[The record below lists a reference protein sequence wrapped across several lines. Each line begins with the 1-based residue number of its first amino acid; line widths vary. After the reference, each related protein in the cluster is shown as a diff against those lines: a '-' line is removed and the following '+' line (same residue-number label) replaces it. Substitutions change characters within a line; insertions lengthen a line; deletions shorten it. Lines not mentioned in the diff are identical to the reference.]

1 MNSYQQLL
9 AFLRDKFDLNL
20 DQCAPEETI
29 DAMKRAVEFK
39 GVNLWVLI
47 CAILIASLGLN
58 VNSTAVIIGA
68 MLISPLMG
76 PIMGIGLGLGIND
89 FELIKRS
96 FRHYFFATV
105 VGIITSSLY
114 FLITPL
120 NQPQSELLARTSPMI
135 YDVFIAFFGGMAGVI
150 ASSAK
155 EKGNVIPGVAIAT
168 ALMPPLCTA
177 GFGLAT
183 GNLNYFFG
191 ALYLYFINTVFISL
205 ATVIGTRIMH
215 FPKKEFIDKKREK
228 RVMHSILMIV
238 LVTIIPSIWLT
249 VDIIKDT
256 FFETAANR
264 FINNEFVF
272 DKTNVVSRKIHC
284 QDRAIELFLIGEPLS
299 EETMG
304 LIRTKLS
311 HYGLEET
318 QLVINQGEFENK
330 GQDLVTLKSMLWEDF
345 YKKSDQK
352 IRTQEIEIEQLKSRL
367 VKKMQNSEW
376 GQKLAPEMKV
386 IYPEVTTVGVSEVF
400 ISHVDT
406 LVTDTVDVV
415 WLKLDTI
422 MTPQRQEEM
431 KEWLKVRIVTDS
443 LQVVID

>member
-135 YDVFIAFFGGMAGVI
+135 YDVFIAF
-150 ASSAK
+150 
-155 EKGNVIPGVAIAT
+155 
-168 ALMPPLCTA
+168 
-177 GFGLAT
+177 
-183 GNLNYFFG
+183 
-191 ALYLYFINTVFISL
+191 
-205 ATVIGTRIMH
+205 
-215 FPKKEFIDKKREK
+215 
-228 RVMHSILMIV
+228 
-238 LVTIIPSIWLT
+238 LV
-249 VDIIKDT
+249 
-256 FFETAANR
+256 
-264 FINNEFVF
+264 
-272 DKTNVVSRKIHC
+272 
-284 QDRAIELFLIGEPLS
+284 
-299 EETMG
+299 
-304 LIRTKLS
+304 
-311 HYGLEET
+311 
-318 QLVINQGEFENK
+318 
-330 GQDLVTLKSMLWEDF
+330 
-345 YKKSDQK
+345 
-352 IRTQEIEIEQLKSRL
+352 
-367 VKKMQNSEW
+367 EW
-376 GQKLAPEMKV
+376 PA
-386 IYPEVTTVGVSEVF
+386 
-400 ISHVDT
+400 
-406 LVTDTVDVV
+406 
-415 WLKLDTI
+415 
-422 MTPQRQEEM
+422 
-431 KEWLKVRIVTDS
+431 
-443 LQVVID
+443 